1 MASSVDRRLNIS
13 ASVFVKRVWDLLGI
27 ILVFL
32 QLSSHFVGT
41 NSVST
46 DERRSYIYRVF
57 SRGGASAERKD
68 DNLLGFLNI
77 HILVDLYF
85 LIDVVVRISY
95 SRCNSTQ
102 QTTKGNHLRTCW
114 FVIDILLVFPHGF
127 CWQLWQSRP
136 ALQLLSLRQGK
147 RPIFEFFRNR
157 DFRKKVFQLIKEHR
171 EEKRLFQ
178 GLKGLLLGSGS
189 VIVAGRASP
198 LSDQLSWLSW
208 TLSFVSASFRR
219 TMNFATR
226 VSNSLK
232 KYRNLKIYS
241 CTVRWISW
249 IAVSIRALY
258 ISKLSASTDDD
269 CDDNPFP
276 ASSAGTDTNSD
287 TNTNTSS
294 SEPLTQSSSSPHI
307 QNGSN
312 TSHIKHI

>member
-1 MASSVDRRLNIS
+1 MASSVDRRLTIL
-13 ASVFVKRVWDLLGI
+13 ASIFVKRVWDLLGI

-41 NSVST
+41 NTVSSN
-46 DERRSYIYRVF
+46 DRRTYIYRIF
-57 SRGGASAERKD
+57 DRGGANAEKKD

-102 QTTKGNHLRTCW
+102 QTAKGHHLRTCW

-127 CWQLWQSRP
+127 CWQLWQSQP

-147 RPIFEFFRNR
+147 RPIFEFFLNR

-189 VIVAGRASP
+189 VIAAGRASP
-198 LSDQLSWLSW
+198 LTDHLSRLSW
-208 TLSFVSASFRR
+208 TSSFVSSLFRR
-219 TMNFATR
+219 TMNFAAR

-232 KYRNLKIYS
+232 KYRHLKIYS
-241 CTVRWISW
+241 CTARWIMW
-249 IAVSIRALY
+249 FAMSIRALH
-258 ISKLSASTDDD
+258 ISKLSAATDDD
-269 CDDNPFP
+269 CDEIPFP
-276 ASSAGTDTNSD
+276 AAGPATKTDP
-287 TNTNTSS
+287 
-294 SEPLTQSSSSPHI
+294 SESPRQNRVFPLT
-307 QNGSN
+307 
-312 TSHIKHI
+312 